1 VDALAWLLVALLA
14 ALAWARL
21 AIRGLLTQFRVDRLR
36 DQPAAEPAGG
46 WPRLAVVAPCRDEAA
61 GVEAAARSFLDQD
74 YPGLEVLAVDD
85 RSSDGTGEI
94 LDHLAARHPGLRVRH
109 VAALPE
115 GWLGKNH
122 ACHVGAAET
131 AGEWILFADG
141 DVVLGADVLRR
152 AVSYAEAHRLGHL
165 VALPR
170 LRAHGFLE
178 RAFVTGFAA
187 LANGVFRT
195 WELRR
200 PRTAG
205 FIGVGAF
212 NLVRRSEYERV
223 GGHLRLALEVV
234 DDAKLGLLL
243 RRSGVRQGAV
253 DSGGLVTVRWQAGL
267 VRSLGGLVKN
277 LFAGVEYSWPRALLG
292 FLGLAFLSAA
302 PLAAALL
309 APAPAARGVALY
321 ALGTSVVVHGLVA
334 RQFGDGSGLEG
345 LLFPLAGLAVAG
357 LLIVSAAAATLRGGI
372 VWRGTRY
379 PIASLRR
386 GCLRAADLPV
396 AGAVGWE

>member
-1 VDALAWLLVALLA
+1 MEALAWLLAALLA

-21 AIRGLLTQFRVDRLR
+21 AIQGLLTQFRVDRLR
-36 DQPAAEPAGG
+36 DLPAAEPAGG
-46 WPRLAVVAPCRDEAA
+46 WPRLALVAPCRDEAA
-61 GVEAAARSFLDQD
+61 GVEAAVRSFLDQD
-74 YPGLEVLAVDD
+74 YPRLEVLAVDD
-85 RSSDGTGEI
+85 RSGDGTGEI
-94 LDHLAARHPGLRVRH
+94 LDRLAAGRPGLRVRH

-131 AGEWILFADG
+131 AGEWVLFADG
-141 DVVLGADVLRR
+141 DVVLGQDVLRR
-152 AVSYAEAHRLGHL
+152 AVAYAEAHRLGHL

-170 LRAHGFLE
+170 FRAHGFLE
-178 RAFVTGFAA
+178 RAFVTGVAA

-200 PRTAG
+200 PRTSG

-223 GGHLRLALEVV
+223 GGHRRLALEVV

-253 DSGGLVTVRWQAGL
+253 DSGGLVSVRWQAGL
-267 VRSLGGLVKN
+267 VPSLRGLVKN
-277 LFAGVEYSWPRALLG
+277 LFAGVEYRWPRALLG
-292 FLGLAFLSAA
+292 SLTLAFLSAT
-302 PLAAALL
+302 PLAAVLL
-309 APAPAARGVALY
+309 APTPAARGIALY
-321 ALGTSVVVHGLVA
+321 ALATQAVLHGLVA

-345 LLFPLAGLAVAG
+345 LLFPPVGLALAC
-357 LLIVSAAAATLRGGI
+357 LLVVSAADATLRGGV

-379 PIASLRR
+379 PLPSLRS

-396 AGAVGWE
+396 SGTVGWD

>member
-1 VDALAWLLVALLA
+1 MAALAWLLAALLA

-21 AIRGLLTQFRVDRLR
+21 AIGGLLTQFRVDRLR
-36 DQPAAEPAGG
+36 DLPAEAPEGG
-46 WPRLAVVAPCRDEAA
+46 WPRLAVVAPCRDEAP
-61 GVEAAARSFLDQD
+61 GVEAAALSLLEQD
-74 YPGLEVLAVDD
+74 YPALEVLAVDD
-85 RSSDGTGEI
+85 RSGDGTGEI
-94 LDHLAARHPGLRVRH
+94 LDRLAARHPHLRVRH
-109 VAALPE
+109 VASLPE
-115 GWLGKNH
+115 GWLGKTH
-122 ACHVGAAET
+122 ACHLGAAET
-131 AGEWILFADG
+131 AGEWILFTDG
-141 DVVLGADVLRR
+141 DVVLGQGVLRR
-152 AVSYAEAHRLGHL
+152 AVAYAEAHRLGHL

-170 LRAHGFLE
+170 LLAHGFLE
-178 RAFVTGFAA
+178 RVFVTAFAA

-212 NLVRRSEYERV
+212 NLVRRSEYQRV
-223 GGHLRLALEVV
+223 GGHRRLALEVV

-253 DSGGLVTVRWQAGL
+253 DSGGLVAVRWQAGL

-277 LFAGVEYSWPRALLG
+277 LFAGAEYRWPRALLG
-292 FLGLAFLSAA
+292 SLGLAFLSAV

-309 APAPAARGVALY
+309 APEPVARGIALY
-321 ALGTSVVVHGLVA
+321 ALATSIAVHGVAA

-345 LLFPLAGLAVAG
+345 LLLPLAGLSLAAV
-357 LLIVSAAAATLRGGI
+357 LLVSAVAATLRGGI

-379 PIASLRR
+379 PLAALRR

-396 AGAVGWE
+396 AGAVGWD